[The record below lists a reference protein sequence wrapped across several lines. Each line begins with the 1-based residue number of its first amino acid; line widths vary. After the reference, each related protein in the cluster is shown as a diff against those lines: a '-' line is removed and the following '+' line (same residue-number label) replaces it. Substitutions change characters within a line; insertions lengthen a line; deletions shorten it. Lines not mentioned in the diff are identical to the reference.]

1 MRPFVAALCSLL
13 TLSVCSIAEQPKT
26 SSSTHAAASANS
38 LVQVAQLLPT
48 DASGFADFGISVA
61 VSSDGNTIAVGA
73 FQNNNGQGAIYVFVK
88 PTGGWQ
94 NMTQTAELTV
104 SGFPAVGLGYPV
116 AMSPD
121 GNTIVGNGVETTSP
135 DNGAQ
140 VFVFVKPAGGW
151 TNMTQTAALYAR
163 GGGNIGFGNKIATDG
178 DNILVG
184 ATGCGGNGDFS
195 AGAAYLF
202 VKPAGGWTSSTETG
216 SLEESDSYPCD
227 DYGSSVA
234 ISGNTAVVGRT
245 GAGMTP
251 PSSPGAF
258 YVFTKPAG
266 GWATETQAAKLA
278 TSNSQQLNELGSNV
292 ALSGNTIFG
301 STEFIANA
309 RKTSAAY
316 IFTEPSGGWVNMT
329 QTATLTNTTP
339 GVNLTQN
346 VALNGATAAVS
357 AGNNQ
362 QSFVTLYYEPAGG
375 WQNSSSP
382 SVTLLSEP
390 ASAVALTE
398 GLVVTG
404 STTQDAAYVYESK

>member
-1 MRPFVAALCSLL
+1 MRPYVAIACSLFTLTLCS
-13 TLSVCSIAEQPKT
+13 VAEQPKP
-26 SSSTHAAASANS
+26 SSSPATRANS

-48 DASGFADFGISVA
+48 DATGFADFGISVA

-73 FQNNNGQGAIYVFVK
+73 FSNNNGQGAIYVFVK
-88 PTGGWQ
+88 PAGGWQ

-104 SGFPAVGLGYPV
+104 SGFPAAGLGYPV

-151 TNMTQTAALYAR
+151 TSMTQTAALYAQ
-163 GGGNIGFGNKIATDG
+163 GGGNIGFGNEIATDG

-184 ATGCGGNGDFS
+184 ATGCGGDGDFGP
-195 AGAAYLF
+195 GATYLF
-202 VKPAGGWTSSTETG
+202 VKPASGWTNSSETG
-216 SLEESDSYPCD
+216 SLEESNGYGCD

-234 ISGNTAVVGRT
+234 ISGDTAVVGRT
-245 GAGMTP
+245 GMGMVP
-251 PSSPGAF
+251 PLTPGAF
-258 YVFTKPAG
+258 YVFNKPAG
-266 GWATETQAAKLA
+266 GWATATQAAIL
-278 TSNSQQLNELGSNV
+278 TSSDAGLNELGGDV
-292 ALSGNTIFG
+292 ALSGNTILG
-301 STEFIANA
+301 STEFISNG
-309 RKTSAAY
+309 RKTSRAY

-329 QTATLTNTTP
+329 QTATLTNSTP
-339 GVNLTQN
+339 GVLLTPN

-357 AGNNQ
+357 ASSRNQ
-362 QSFVTLYYEPAGG
+362 SYVTLYYEPAGG

-382 SVTLLSEP
+382 SVTLFSEP

-404 STTQDAAYVYESK
+404 STAQDAAYVYESK